1 MKMDRRKLMKGAAA
15 TAAAAIVPGTMAI
28 GGPEDPMT
36 GMADS
41 EIVARAFAE
50 IVPGERILDVV
61 ENRFEYSFYRAR
73 WNMPGGLIATRMT
86 FLTPSLIAGHL
97 HQVGFEFRPDRA
109 AGFCDT
115 PEIAWLEVDSTI
127 TRLAG
132 ADRAPAAMIACRCE
146 ALMMRVDEDAR
157 SDARRALRN
166 PEAARGILSRDY
178 VAGRLLAVRETAAE
192 LGVEL
197 AQA

>member
-1 MKMDRRKLMKGAAA
+1 MMKGAAA
-15 TAAAAIVPGTMAI
+15 TAAVAAVPGAI
-28 GGPEDPMT
+28 AFNAMKEP
-36 GMADS
+36 MADS
-41 EIVARAFAE
+41 EIVARAFAG

-73 WNMPGGLIATRMT
+73 WNMPDGPISTRVT

-109 AGFCDT
+109 AGFYDT

-127 TRLAG
+127 TRLTG
-132 ADRAPAAMIACRCE
+132 RSPAVTMTCRCE
-146 ALMMRVDEDAR
+146 ALMMQVDEDAR

-178 VAGRLLAVRETAAE
+178 VAGRLLAVREKAAE
-192 LGVEL
+192 LGVDL